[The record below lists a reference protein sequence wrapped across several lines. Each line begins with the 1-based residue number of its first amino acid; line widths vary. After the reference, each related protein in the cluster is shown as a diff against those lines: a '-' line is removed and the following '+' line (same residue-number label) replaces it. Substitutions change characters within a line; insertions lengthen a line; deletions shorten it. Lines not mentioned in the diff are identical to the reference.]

1 MKWVYAGIMTKEEI
15 NAVLDRVRSWP
26 VEDQAELIE
35 IAREIEA
42 QRTGVYILTDEE
54 RAAIDESRR
63 GGMASDDEVAAF
75 WKRHGIA

>member
-1 MKWVYAGIMTKEEI
+1 MKWVYAGVMTKEEI
-15 NAVLDRVRSWP
+15 NAILDRVRSWP

>member
-1 MKWVYAGIMTKEEI
+1 MTKEEI
-15 NAVLDRVRSWP
+15 NAVLDRVRTWP

-54 RAAIDESRR
+54 RAAIDGSRR
-63 GGMASDDEVAAF
+63 GAMASDDEVAAF